1 MTKNKENTIT
11 EDKSVLYEVVFED
24 VMHNSMLPYSE
35 FVILDRALPRVED
48 GLKPVQR
55 RILYSMYEMGIG
67 PDKPY
72 RKSAS
77 IVGDCMGKYHPHGDS
92 SIYGALVKM
101 AQDFFMRLK
110 LVDGHGNFGSID
122 GDSAAAMRYTEARM
136 SPAAMEL
143 LRDIDKDTVRFDPN
157 FDDRLKEP
165 SILPGRFP
173 NLLVNG
179 ASGIAVGLATNIPPH
194 NLAEIID
201 AVVAVIDKPGIKL
214 SELLKI
220 VKGPDFPTGG
230 YIIPVDSFEDIYK
243 TGKGKIKIRSKVHI
257 EEEAN
262 EKRNI
267 VITEI
272 PYQVSKSELLTKIAD
287 LREAN
292 KEILSGISD
301 IVDESDKNG
310 IRAVIKM
317 KKDTDVDKVVDFL
330 FKKTNLECNYT
341 INMVAIAN
349 GKPEQ
354 LGLIDYLHYYVAY
367 QRDII
372 KRRTSYDLKIAKARA
387 EIVRGLLIAI
397 RNIDEVIKI
406 IKQSASTTAAKLAL
420 IERFKLSME
429 QATAIVEMRLKNLT
443 HLEVGKL
450 EQELKELEERIA
462 YLTSILE
469 SKRKQFEVVKS
480 ELLDIKRRNKSVR
493 NSVVMDKGKK
503 ISVPIADTTTPGY
516 KEGVLVLTPDGEARF
531 MSLRSFSLGAR
542 DINTCSESELVKSA
556 MMVNNTGN
564 VIAFTNKGNYVKINL
579 DDLPEKK
586 WKDSAVPL
594 KRLCIE
600 AEADEKVVKF
610 MFFDKL
616 CVGELLFFT
625 KKGMIKRSDLS
636 EYVSL
641 TKDYMQ
647 AVVLNDDE
655 VINVEMVEQDK
666 HILAVTKE
674 GMALAFRLDDVP
686 VQGRKAGGVRGVKLS
701 PTDEVVFM
709 GQADDEGEIVIVT
722 TAGFAKRIISSTL
735 EAGNRYL
742 KGFKIADLASS
753 QVAGVSLVKMPY
765 DLAVITDDGVNVI
778 NTEKI
783 KIDTRTTKGKSIVKN
798 KVKSI
803 LAHKTQL

>member
-1 MTKNKENTIT
+1 MAKNKENIV
-11 EDKSVLYEVVFED
+11 EDKSILYDVVFED

-55 RILYSMYEMGIG
+55 RILYTMYEMGVG

-72 RKSAS
+72 KKSAR

-101 AQDFFMRLK
+101 AQDFSMRVK

-136 SPAAMEL
+136 SSVAMEL
-143 LRDIDKDTVRFDPN
+143 LRDIDKDTVPKCKN
-157 FDDRLKEP
+157 FDDSLDEP
-165 SILPGRFP
+165 TILPGRFP

-179 ASGIAVGLATNIPPH
+179 ANGIAVGLATNIPPH
-194 NLAEIID
+194 NLGEIID
-201 AVVAVIDKPGIKL
+201 AVVAVIDKPSIKL
-214 SELLKI
+214 PDLLKI

-230 YIIPVDSFEDIYK
+230 YIIPVDSLEDIYR
-243 TGKGKIKIRSKVHI
+243 TGYGKIKIRSKVHI

-262 EKRNI
+262 DKKNI

-272 PYQVSKSELLTKIAD
+272 PFQISKAELLTKIAD

-292 KEILSGISD
+292 KEVLSGISD

-310 IRAVIKM
+310 IRAVIKT
-317 KKDTDVDKVVDFL
+317 KKETNVDKVVDFL

-341 INMVAIAN
+341 MNMVAIAN

-354 LGLIDYLHYYVAY
+354 LGLLDYLHYYVAY

-372 KRRTSYDLKIAKARA
+372 KRRTQYDLKLAKARA

-397 RNIDEVIKI
+397 HNIDEVIKI

-420 IERFKLSME
+420 IERFNLSME

-450 EQELKELEERIA
+450 EQELRELEEKIA

-469 SKRKQFEVVKS
+469 SKRKQFEVVKN
-480 ELLDIKRRNKSVR
+480 ELLEIKRRNKSVR
-493 NSVVMDKGKK
+493 NSVVVEKGKK
-503 ISVPIADTTTPGY
+503 ISVPISDMTQPGY
-516 KEGVLVLTPDGEARF
+516 KEGVLALTPNGEARF

-542 DINTCSESELVKSA
+542 DINTCGENELVKEA

-586 WKDSAVPL
+586 WKDGSVPL
-594 KRLCIE
+594 RRLSIE
-600 AEADEKVVKF
+600 AEDGEKIVKF

-616 CVGELLFFT
+616 YVGELLFFT

-647 AVVLNDDE
+647 AVVLTDDE
-655 VINVEMVEQDK
+655 LINVEMVEQDK

-674 GMALAFRLDDVP
+674 GMALAFKLDDVP
-686 VQGRKAGGVRGVKLS
+686 VQGRKAGGVRGMKLS

-709 GQADDEGEIVIVT
+709 GQADDEGEIVIVSST
-722 TAGFAKRIISSTL
+722 GFAKRIISSTL

-742 KGFKIADLASS
+742 KGFKIADLPSS
-753 QVAGVSLVKMPY
+753 SVAGVSLVKMPY
-765 DLAVITDDGVNVI
+765 DLAVVTEDGVTVV

-783 KIDTRTTKGKSIVKN
+783 KIDTRTTKGKSIAKG
-798 KVKSI
+798 KIKFI